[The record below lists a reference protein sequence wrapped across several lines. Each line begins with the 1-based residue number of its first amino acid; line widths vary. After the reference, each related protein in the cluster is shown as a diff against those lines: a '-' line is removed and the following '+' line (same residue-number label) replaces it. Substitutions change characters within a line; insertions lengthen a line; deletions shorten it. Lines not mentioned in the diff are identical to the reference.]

1 MRNKIYTLVGLVLA
15 TLMMTSC
22 LKDDDNDDNGDYD
35 DNDDDDDYDDD
46 YTSIV
51 RANAVSFVI
60 DGKGYLVTG
69 EYGSLL
75 SNYWIYDPATDLWE
89 GEDLTAFEGSVRKNA
104 VAFSTGTRGFVVTG
118 QASSS
123 YYDDTWELSPYEY
136 EEE

>member
-1 MRNKIYTLVGLVLA
+1 MIMMMITLLL
-15 TLMMTSC
+15 
-22 LKDDDNDDNGDYD
+22 
-35 DNDDDDDYDDD
+35 
-46 YTSIV
+46 

-69 EYGSLL
+69 DYGSLL